1 MKLSTIASTAVVLL
15 VASGCAQQQQLS
27 ESTTTTDETSTAQR
41 KHSSLF
47 VPFSTWKTTKQPAAG
62 RGKSAPAA
70 HTSEDIWPLLTS
82 QLGFAHDV
90 PDRKIA
96 PQLEW
101 LDGNQEYFD
110 RTLARANLYMPY
122 VLEQVLEAGLP
133 AEVALLPFIES
144 AYNPFAFSPSGAAG
158 LWQFIPAT
166 GNEFGL
172 HQTQG
177 YEGRRDI
184 VKSTGAAI
192 SYLQQLNTMFE
203 GDWLLTFAAYNGGP
217 GTVQRAIEAN
227 QRAGLATD
235 FWSLSLSDE
244 TKRYVPRL
252 VALSKVITQPD
263 RFAIERLAIPNKP
276 SFDIVELERPLD
288 LAQAA
293 KIAGISSEHLHQLN
307 PEYTRWATPLHGPH
321 RLLLPT
327 EVSATFLDNLAKAP
341 RTSWQPTAEYQIRKG
356 DTLAQIARNHQVS
369 VQELAALNQM
379 GTGDLLRIG
388 QKLRIPGAGAAAV
401 ASFGQPSPATYQ
413 VKPGDSLWSI
423 ARANQV
429 AVEDLRSWNQLDGN
443 SVLRPGQTLKLNKAK
458 TTVASNNYQVVQGD
472 SLYNI
477 ARRFNVNL
485 QDLLAWNDLSTRAP
499 IKPGQ
504 RLKIYS
510 AN

>member
-1 MKLSTIASTAVVLL
+1 GLESGALQRQNLCMKLSTIASTAVVLL

-276 SFDIVELERPLD
+276 SFDIVAPERPLD

-293 KIAGISSEHLHQLN
+293 KIA
-307 PEYTRWATPLHGPH
+307 
-321 RLLLPT
+321 
-327 EVSATFLDNLAKAP
+327 V
-341 RTSWQPTAEYQIRKG
+341 
-356 DTLAQIARNHQVS
+356 
-369 VQELAALNQM
+369 
-379 GTGDLLRIG
+379 
-388 QKLRIPGAGAAAV
+388 
-401 ASFGQPSPATYQ
+401 
-413 VKPGDSLWSI
+413 
-423 ARANQV
+423 
-429 AVEDLRSWNQLDGN
+429 
-443 SVLRPGQTLKLNKAK
+443 
-458 TTVASNNYQVVQGD
+458 
-472 SLYNI
+472 
-477 ARRFNVNL
+477 
-485 QDLLAWNDLSTRAP
+485 
-499 IKPGQ
+499 
-504 RLKIYS
+504 
-510 AN
+510 